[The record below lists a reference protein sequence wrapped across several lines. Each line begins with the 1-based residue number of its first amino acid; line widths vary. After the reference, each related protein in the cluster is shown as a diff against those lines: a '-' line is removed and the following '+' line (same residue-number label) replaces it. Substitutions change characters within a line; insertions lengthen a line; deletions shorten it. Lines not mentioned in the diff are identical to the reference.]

1 MRIAFFTDVYHPTI
15 NGVVTSIDSYVD
27 ELRKLGHEV
36 TIICPK
42 YDDERHSEEKDVV
55 RIKSF
60 TFKRYDEY
68 RIALPFSLALES
80 HMRNTVYDIIH
91 VHSPFSIGLAGVA
104 YGHRYK
110 VPIIYT
116 AHTNYSDYRH
126 YVRGGWVIPEGAVH
140 KAVSIFTNRL
150 SATIAPS
157 QKIAKLLQD
166 YGTYRR
172 VVVLPTGVK
181 ESRLSGSRST
191 FKQRYQL
198 GRHRVALYLG
208 RITKEKRIEFLI
220 TAFATA
226 KKRGLEN
233 TRLVLVGDGPY
244 ADTLKKLAYELGV
257 VDDIVFT
264 GFLSGQDL
272 ADAYAAADIFCH
284 ASLSETQ
291 GMTLLEA
298 SAYGVPLLICRDGA
312 YDGVARNGYNA
323 CVVSGGELAY
333 ANRLVDLLSDNSREK
348 LQSMGRNGRSI
359 AQGLTMSRQAEKLV
373 QLYKEVICEH
383 RTRVTHEK

>member
-1 MRIAFFTDVYHPTI
+1 MRIAFFTDVYRPTI
-15 NGVVTSIDSYVD
+15 NGVVTSIDSYVN

-42 YDDERHSEEKDVV
+42 YDDEQQSEEDDVV
-55 RIKSF
+55 RIRSF

-68 RIALPFSLALES
+68 RIALPFSIHLES
-80 HMRNTVYDIIH
+80 HMRNNMYDIIH
-91 VHSPFSIGLAGVA
+91 VHSPFSIGLAGVV

-110 VPIIYT
+110 VPVIYT

-140 KAVSIFTNRL
+140 KAVSIFANRL

-172 VVVLPTGVK
+172 VVVLPTGVQ
-181 ESRLSGSRST
+181 ESRLAGSRSA
-191 FKQRYQL
+191 FKSKYQL
-198 GRHRVALYLG
+198 GRHKVALYLG
-208 RITKEKRIEFLI
+208 RITKEKRIEFLL

-233 TRLVLVGDGPY
+233 TKLVLVGGGPY
-244 ADTLKKLAYELGV
+244 TDALKELAIALGV
-257 VDDIVFT
+257 AEDVVFT
-264 GFLSGQDL
+264 GFLSGQEL
-272 ADAYAAADIFCH
+272 ADAYAAADVFCH

-312 YDGVARNGYNA
+312 YDGVARNKYNA
-323 CVVSGGELAY
+323 WVVNGGELAY
-333 ANRLVDLLSDNSREK
+333 ANRLKELLGDDCRDTLKLMGKNGKLVAREF
-348 LQSMGRNGRSI
+348 
-359 AQGLTMSRQAEKLV
+359 TMSRQTAKLV
-373 QLYKEVICEH
+373 QLYEEVIREH
-383 RTRVTHEK
+383 RTRVAHEK